1 MVSTR
6 TSGLGRGRNVLELPA
21 YTCSAAFVRVPGAE
35 SHQAWCNLSSYH
47 HKITMRQRR
56 PDHQARVGQTGYF
69 LPAELL
75 DHAHV
80 SKPHEYLAPTAR
92 HAGQGNAGAQAG
104 VVEQPLDSTASTA
117 PYTAKHA
124 QLHCVCVH
132 THSTLNLDSG
142 EIQRYLRCHLVPGA
156 KRVSIRDR
164 SSDAVQ
170 CTK

>member
-1 MVSTR
+1 
-6 TSGLGRGRNVLELPA
+6 
-21 YTCSAAFVRVPGAE
+21 
-35 SHQAWCNLSSYH
+35 
-47 HKITMRQRR
+47 MRQRR

-104 VVEQPLDSTASTA
+104 VVQQPLDSTATTA

-124 QLHCVCVH
+124 QL
-132 THSTLNLDSG
+132 LNLDSG
-142 EIQRYLRCHLVPGA
+142 EIQRYLRCHLVPGP

-170 CTK
+170 RTK